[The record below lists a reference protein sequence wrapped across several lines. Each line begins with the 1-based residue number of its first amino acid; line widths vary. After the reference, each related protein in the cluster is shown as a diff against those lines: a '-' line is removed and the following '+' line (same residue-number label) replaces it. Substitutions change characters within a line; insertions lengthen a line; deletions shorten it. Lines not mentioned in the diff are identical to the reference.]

1 MSVRVFR
8 IRPGRLVLALSA
20 GFAVSSMAQGIGQ
33 HVPLEPPRLKGA
45 LSVEEALHQRRS
57 VRSFAAVALD
67 LRDVAQVLW
76 AAQGVTHPKG
86 HRTAP
91 SAGALQPL
99 VVYLVAGNVAGLA
112 PGVYR
117 YQPREPAGPSQGRI
131 PERAARRLP
140 DEHALVLTQT
150 GDARGRLAAA
160 ALGQASVR
168 DAPAVLVIAAV
179 YQRTTQKYGTRA
191 QRYVHI
197 EVGHAAQN
205 VYLQATASGLG
216 TVLVASFDD
225 LKVGDVLGLPADH
238 VPLGLMPVGRNAAR
252 AAPEAA
258 LARPAS
264 APP

>member
-1 MSVRVFR
+1 MPARVLR
-8 IRPGRLVLALSA
+8 IRPGRLVLALSV

-33 HVPLEPPRLKGA
+33 RISLEPPRLKGA
-45 LSVEEALHQRRS
+45 LSVEEVLQQRRS
-57 VRSFAAVALD
+57 VRSFAALALD

-76 AAQGVTHPKG
+76 AAQGVTHPEG

-117 YQPREPAGPSQGRI
+117 YQPE
-131 PERAARRLP
+131 
-140 DEHALVLTQT
+140 EHALVLTQI
-150 GDARGRLAAA
+150 GDVRVRLAAA

-179 YQRTTQKYGTRA
+179 YQRTARKYGARA

-197 EVGHAAQN
+197 EVGHVAQN

-216 TVLVASFDD
+216 TVLVGAFDD
-225 LKVGDVLGLPADH
+225 LKARAVLSLPADH
-238 VPLGLMPVGRNAAR
+238 VPQGLMPFGHVPG
-252 AAPEAA
+252 
-258 LARPAS
+258 
-264 APP
+264 